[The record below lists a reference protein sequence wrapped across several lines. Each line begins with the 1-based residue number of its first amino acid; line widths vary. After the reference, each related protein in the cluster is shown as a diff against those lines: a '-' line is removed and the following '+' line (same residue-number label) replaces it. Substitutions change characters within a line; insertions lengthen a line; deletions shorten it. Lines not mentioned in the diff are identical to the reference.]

1 MLIFIKGRHCKP
13 PELIKNTVELIRAA
27 SIYYSQNRLYG
38 YQTPMLGKASGY
50 KQRLL
55 AEKFVKPPFL
65 VSNRNTSVLR
75 VSSRRRCVVCFIR
88 SINVVLI

>member
-13 PELIKNTVELIRAA
+13 PELIKNTVQLKKAA
-27 SIYYSQNRLYG
+27 SIYFSQNRLYG

-55 AEKFVKPPFL
+55 AEKFVFSSFL
-65 VSNRNTSVLR
+65 ASNRNTSGISHALLLPKIELSKR
-75 VSSRRRCVVCFIR
+75 TPREQK
-88 SINVVLI
+88 

>member
-65 VSNRNTSVLR
+65 VSNRNTSGTLDVGLE
-75 VSSRRRCVVCFIR
+75 
-88 SINVVLI
+88 L

>member
-55 AEKFVKPPFL
+55 VEKFVKSPFL
-65 VSNRNTSVLR
+65 VSNKNTSE
-75 VSSRRRCVVCFIR
+75 
-88 SINVVLI
+88 